1 LYAFAC
7 IILESDLE
15 IDEYLIVNSEREGL
29 LKAEKHVKS
38 EKVCPHLKTILRGT
52 LLRGRVS

>member
-1 LYAFAC
+1 MYAFAC

-29 LKAEKHVKS
+29 LKAEKHVKNPQNPS
-38 EKVCPHLKTILRGT
+38 TYDI
-52 LLRGRVS
+52 